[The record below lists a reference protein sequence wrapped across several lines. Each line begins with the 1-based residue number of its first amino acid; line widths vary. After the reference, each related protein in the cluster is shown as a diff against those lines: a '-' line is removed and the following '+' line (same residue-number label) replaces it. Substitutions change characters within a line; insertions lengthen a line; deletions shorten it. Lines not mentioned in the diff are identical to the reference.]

1 MRLFLISSFIFILIN
16 VNKAISDVLPNDLFS
31 SVEVV
36 ELQMSSLQTNSIK
49 NNSGIYQCW
58 LFAHP
63 ENKKYTGPF
72 DNFKRMISDTSYKI
86 LLNSTKFKI
95 RLLDEN
101 QEMAKYSVDVDAY
114 DNKRYNLSWVLER
127 AKLDQNCKNC
137 WMTTSVTQP
146 QFIGP
151 VSYTHLTLPTTP
163 YV

>member
-16 VNKAISDVLPNDLFS
+16 INKAISDVLPNDLFS

-95 RLLDEN
+95 RLLNEN

-146 QFIGP
+146 QFIGQ
-151 VSYTHLTLPTTP
+151 LN
-163 YV
+163 